1 MAAKGFVGSVVVP
14 SVLGKTASTAV
25 VAAGGCT
32 VVVPTGA
39 SV

>member
-32 VVVPTGA
+32 EVVPTGA